1 MIDRTIRQDEAL
13 AAFQSGEKRNAVD
26 IWSTLADEG
35 DVSATW
41 TLGYLH
47 YTGEFSDNGLPD
59 FEKAVGFFSQAA
71 ATGHCLACNALG
83 KLLYFGAGIKKDES
97 AARRWFKLAAGQ
109 GDDDAATSLAYLCEK
124 GEGGGEDFDASFEWY
139 SRAAE
144 HGNAEAQYR
153 LGLANLTGRGTP
165 QSAVQ
170 GLYWLIKSAEQGH
183 PSARESRDKL
193 LPYIDDDIALRVYE
207 LTLERST
214 ALH

>member
-1 MIDRTIRQDEAL
+1 MIDHATRHDEAR
-13 AAFQSGEKRNAVD
+13 AAFQSGEKGNAVD
-26 IWSTLADEG
+26 TWSTLADEG
-35 DVSATW
+35 DVSAAW

-59 FEKAVGFFSQAA
+59 FEKAAGFFSQAA

-97 AARRWFKLAAGQ
+97 AARRWFELAAGQ
-109 GDDDAATSLAYLCEK
+109 GDDAAATSLAYLCEK
-124 GEGGGEDFDASFEWY
+124 GEGGGEDLDASFEWY

-153 LGLANLTGRGTP
+153 LGLAYLAGRGV
-165 QSAVQ
+165 QQNAVLALFWLAKAGDQ
-170 GLYWLIKSAEQGH
+170 GYA
-183 PSARESRDKL
+183 PARHKRDQL
-193 LPYIDDDIALRVYE
+193 LPYIDDDIARRVYE
-207 LTLERST
+207 LTLERSS